1 MGEGVK
7 TKKPIERVGG
17 LPKKGGLESLQI
29 CGVGGGAW
37 GRLGKKEGVV
47 FFRGSRGDTPDAHYD
62 VTNYYEI
69 MSSLC
74 LLLSIPFAN
83 KNQGTTEI
91 LRNVI

>member
-1 MGEGVK
+1 M
-7 TKKPIERVGG
+7 
-17 LPKKGGLESLQI
+17 S
-29 CGVGGGAW
+29 
-37 GRLGKKEGVV
+37 RLGKKEGVV
-47 FFRGSRGDTPDAHYD
+47 FLRGSRGDTPDAQYD